1 MQLAGA
7 SHGPIVMIE
16 SIETLSPQAHDPELA
31 PRLRT
36 FFALVPDDAVR
47 QRFLALAREVAR
59 RSRGRA
65 IAGDHVHLTLAF
77 LGDVPATSIVELR
90 RIGDRLSHIGALMEF
105 DTLGAWRASG
115 VAWVAP
121 SRLPPALTALHTEL
135 NQSLRDTGFEVEGRP
150 FRPHVT
156 LARRCVQPQ
165 ARAAV
170 APIAWSVRKLCLIGS
185 ELQAEGTIHTT
196 LAEWP
201 LSLDD

>member
-1 MQLAGA
+1 MA
-7 SHGPIVMIE
+7 P
-16 SIETLSPQAHDPELA
+16 SIDTRPAVA
-31 PRLRT
+31 PDARPAPVVRT

-47 QRFLALAREVAR
+47 LRFLALAREVAR

-65 IAGDHVHLTLAF
+65 ISGEHVHLTLAF
-77 LGDVPATSIVELR
+77 LGDVPATSVPDLR
-90 RIGDRLSHIGALMEF
+90 GIGDRLPHAGGVLEF

-121 SRLPPALTALHTEL
+121 SHLPEPLAHLHAAL
-135 NQSLRDTGFEVEGRP
+135 NQTLRDTGFDVEGRP

-165 ARAAV
+165 ARA
-170 APIAWSVRKLCLIGS
+170 PIAAITWEVRKLCLIGS
-185 ELQAEGTIHTT
+185 ELHADGPVHTT

-201 LSLDD
+201 LTLAP